1 MSSFEYNQ
9 ERDYEDI
16 DRVTLTD
23 EKGLTLDCYI
33 ENAIEGNDG
42 TYLLLMPVDIPVVI
56 LSWDGEEED
65 RDEIDEISNGVLLE
79 DSAEIEEIFADAK
92 AVLAE
97 LDLTLKLTAF
107 TLTITGELPPIE
119 DDGVLTLELE
129 NDGPGPSLE
138 SEELQFL
145 KDFYHNQQKYSI
157 YTPLSPLLFL
167 AKYNL
172 LGKVE
177 LVSPEDEQ
185 MQLILEELLF
195 DDLDE

>member
-9 ERDYEDI
+9 ERDSEDI
-16 DRVTLTD
+16 DRVTLSD
-23 EKGLTLDCYI
+23 EKGSTLDCYI
-33 ENAIEGNDG
+33 ENAVEGNDG
-42 TYLLLMPVDIPVVI
+42 TYLLLMPVDVPVVI

-65 RDEIDEISNGVLLE
+65 SSDGYEISNAVLLE
-79 DSAEIEEIFADAK
+79 DPTEIEEIFADAK

-107 TLTITGELPPIE
+107 TVTLTGELPPTE
-119 DDGVLTLELE
+119 DDGVLTLEVDSDE
-129 NDGPGPSLE
+129 PSID

-145 KDFYHNQQKYSI
+145 KDFYHNKHKYSI

-172 LGKVE
+172 LGKIE
-177 LVSPEDEQ
+177 LVSPEDKQ
-185 MQLILEELLF
+185 MQVILEELLF
-195 DDLDE
+195 DEMEE

>member
-9 ERDYEDI
+9 ERDFEEI

-23 EKGLTLDCYI
+23 EAGRTLDCYI
-33 ENAIEGNDG
+33 ENAMEGNDG

-56 LSWDGEEED
+56 LSWDNEEEEED
-65 RDEIDEISNGVLLE
+65 ESEEISNAILLE
-79 DSAEIEEIFADAK
+79 DQAEIEEVFADAK

-119 DDGVLTLELE
+119 DDGILTLELE
-129 NDGPGPSLE
+129 NDGPALD

-145 KDFYHNQQKYSI
+145 KDFYHRQQKYSI

-172 LGKVE
+172 LGKIE
-177 LVSPEDEQ
+177 LVSPEDEE

-195 DDLDE
+195 DDMDD

>member
-1 MSSFEYNQ
+1 
-9 ERDYEDI
+9 
-16 DRVTLTD
+16 
-23 EKGLTLDCYI
+23 
-33 ENAIEGNDG
+33 
-42 TYLLLMPVDIPVVI
+42 MPVDIPVVI

-65 RDEIDEISNGVLLE
+65 SDNNEEISNGVLLE
-79 DSAEIEEIFADAK
+79 DPIEIEEIFADAK

-107 TLTITGELPPIE
+107 TLTLTGELPPIE
-119 DDGVLTLELE
+119 DDGILTLELGNE
-129 NDGPGPSLE
+129 EPSLE

-145 KDFYHNQQKYSI
+145 KDFYHNKQKYSI

-177 LVSPEDEQ
+177 LVSPEDQQ
-185 MQLILEELLF
+185 MQVILEELLF
-195 DDLDE
+195 DDMDE

>member
-9 ERDYEDI
+9 DRDSEDI
-16 DRVTLTD
+16 DRVTLSD
-23 EKGLTLDCYI
+23 EKGSTLDCYI
-33 ENAIEGNDG
+33 ENAVEGNDG
-42 TYLLLMPVDIPVVI
+42 TYLLLMPVDVPVVI

-65 RDEIDEISNGVLLE
+65 SSDGYEISNAVLLE
-79 DSAEIEEIFADAK
+79 DPTEIEEIFADAK

-107 TLTITGELPPIE
+107 TVTLTGELPPIE
-119 DDGVLTLELE
+119 DDGVLTLEVDSDE
-129 NDGPGPSLE
+129 PSID

-145 KDFYHNQQKYSI
+145 KDFYHNKHKYSI

-172 LGKVE
+172 LGKIE
-177 LVSPEDEQ
+177 LVSPEDKQ
-185 MQLILEELLF
+185 MQVILEELLF
-195 DDLDE
+195 DEMEE

>member
-9 ERDYEDI
+9 ERDSEDI

-23 EKGLTLDCYI
+23 EIGLTLDCYV
-33 ENAIEGNDG
+33 ENAMEGNDG
-42 TYLLLMPVDIPVVI
+42 TYLLLMPVDIPVVL
-56 LSWDGEEED
+56 LSWDKED
-65 RDEIDEISNGVLLE
+65 EDNEDSDEIGNAVLLE
-79 DSAEIEEIFADAK
+79 DSAEIKDIFPDAK

-119 DDGVLTLELE
+119 DDGILTLELDNE
-129 NDGPGPSLE
+129 EPSLE

-145 KDFYHNQQKYSI
+145 KDFYHNNHKYSV

-177 LVSPEDEQ
+177 LVSAEDEQ

-195 DDLDE
+195 DDLED

>member
-9 ERDYEDI
+9 ERDSEDI
-16 DRVTLTD
+16 DRVTLSD
-23 EKGLTLDCYI
+23 EKGSTLDCYI
-33 ENAIEGNDG
+33 ENAVEGNDG
-42 TYLLLMPVDIPVVI
+42 TYLLLMPVDVPVVI

-65 RDEIDEISNGVLLE
+65 SSDGYEISNAVLLE
-79 DSAEIEEIFADAK
+79 DPTEIEEIFADAK

-107 TLTITGELPPIE
+107 TLTLTGELPPIE
-119 DDGVLTLELE
+119 DDGVLTLEVDSE
-129 NDGPGPSLE
+129 EPSID

-145 KDFYHNQQKYSI
+145 KDFYHNKHKYSI

-172 LGKVE
+172 LGKIE
-177 LVSPEDEQ
+177 LVSPEDKQ
-185 MQLILEELLF
+185 IQVILEELLF
-195 DDLDE
+195 DEMEE

>member
-119 DDGVLTLELE
+119 DDGLLTLELE
-129 NDGPGPSLE
+129 NDGSSPSLE

-167 AKYNL
+167 AKYTL

>member
-16 DRVTLTD
+16 DRVTLAD

-42 TYLLLMPVDIPVVI
+42 TYLLLMPVDVPVVI

-65 RDEIDEISNGVLLE
+65 GNDSDEISNAVLLE
-79 DSAEIEEIFADAK
+79 DTKEIKEIFADAK

-107 TLTITGELPPIE
+107 TLTLTGELPPIE
-119 DDGVLTLELE
+119 DDGVLTLELDKDE
-129 NDGPGPSLE
+129 PSID

-145 KDFYHNQQKYSI
+145 TDFYHNQNKYSI

-185 MQLILEELLF
+185 MQIILEELLF
-195 DDLDE
+195 DDTEE

>member
-16 DRVTLTD
+16 DRVTLAD

-42 TYLLLMPVDIPVVI
+42 TYLLLMPVDVPVVI

-65 RDEIDEISNGVLLE
+65 GNDSDEISNAVLLE
-79 DSAEIEEIFADAK
+79 DTKEIEEIFADAK

-107 TLTITGELPPIE
+107 TLTLTGELPPIE
-119 DDGVLTLELE
+119 DDGVLTLELDKDE
-129 NDGPGPSLE
+129 PSID

-145 KDFYHNQQKYSI
+145 TDFYHNQNKYSI

-185 MQLILEELLF
+185 MQIILEELLF
-195 DDLDE
+195 DDTEE

>member
-56 LSWDGEEED
+56 LSWDGDEED
-65 RDEIDEISNGVLLE
+65 SDEIDEISNGVLLE

-119 DDGVLTLELE
+119 DDGVLTLELDKDE
-129 NDGPGPSLE
+129 PSID

-195 DDLDE
+195 DDMEE